1 MKPVLEDIKKRY
13 PHKSSIE
20 FFSDGPSSQ
29 YRQRFNFF
37 MFSSVI
43 YRLGFSNA
51 EWNFFEAGHGKGVP
65 DAVGGAIKRKADQ
78 KVKFGSTIMLAKS
91 FVKCLKKSQTQ
102 LFELPDTEIETA
114 RQELKKV
121 DIKPIPGTLKLHQLK
136 TFSQGNLLYREISCE
151 CIEPNTCTGHEMK
164 IHKFQT
170 ANNNPPSKVEKPKK
184 HRKNKDSNT
193 KTQSEQMTKTDNVME
208 MKSKQMKQTANKK
221 STKEHEQMKM
231 TDKNKA
237 TDSVETNQ
245 SVCKKA
251 TEYEQMKQSGN
262 LEAKERN
269 MNSNNVK
276 INLEQNYPLLLNK
289 LRNCR
294 GFEQLK
300 VKCYEISQSFSEL
313 PTVPQS
319 VTVLSSN
326 LEVDIDAMDL
336 YPNDVPDSRVLFP
349 CIVPADGNCLP
360 SSGSVFGYG
369 CPDFSAEIRLRILC
383 ELALNEDTYLNNGFL
398 LKGLPDN
405 EKSRNLAKSY
415 AMYSD
420 MWVPGMLLNDDMI
433 KSIYQMELRKIKV
446 NYSFMGMWQ
455 IHALSSVLKVP
466 IYSIYPHKSSPEIR
480 RDLNRLVLPRQSS
493 SNMTPVYIFWTTT
506 RDSEMVCEHWA
517 PNHFVPCV
525 PIDEN
530 SVYSPRTINISGHQN
545 DLPSRVEFVDL
556 TTEDSSQFTEKHKIT
571 EIYMRLKGVNTMA
584 EDRQS
589 HDINNNVTEYHTC
602 REDHKV
608 DTMIETDER
617 RMETGTTKVDRENGE
632 METED
637 RRMGTD
643 YSKAEAENSKME
655 TRIKKTDD
663 SKVNK
668 RAKTIEVEVERIARE
683 MEAGKIKMTTEYS
696 KVETHDSKIETH
708 DSMAMTV
715 DSKMEAWN
723 EKKTDYS
730 KMTKGADSMKMD
742 TEYIKVKT
750 EYNKME
756 TESNKME
763 KEDSKM
769 ETGGSKMETGDSKME
784 TGGSKMET
792 GDSKM
797 ETGDSK
803 METGDSKMETGDSK
817 METGDSKMETWDSE
831 METGDSKMETGDSK
845 MKTGDIKMETG
856 DSKME
861 TGDTKMETG
870 DSKMETGDSKMETG
884 DSEMETGNS
893 KMETGDSKM
902 ETGDS
907 KMETGDSKMETGD
920 SKMETGDSKMETG
933 DSEMETGDSEMET
946 GDSKMETGDS
956 KMETGDSKM
965 ETGDSKMETG
975 DSKMETGDSEMET
988 GDSEM
993 ETGDSKMETGDS
1005 KMETGDSKM
1014 ETGDSKMETGDSKME
1029 TGDSKME
1036 TGDSKMETGDS
1047 KMETGDSKM
1056 ETGDSEMET
1065 GDSKM
1070 ETGDSKME
1078 TGDSEMETGDNKMAT
1093 EFSKMETGENKME
1106 KGVSKME
1113 TDNSMRKTDNSK
1125 IEEQDKKTDCSKGDK
1140 GDKKMKAGH
1149 RKMDIEFIKVKT
1161 DNSKMETEESK
1172 METEYEKMKRE
1183 ESKLGI
1189 GDIEIGIDDSLMT
1202 NDIAQD
1208 VLTKDIK
1215 KVTANDHSETPVTLP
1230 LDCIGKHVI
1239 VKYGRQAYP
1248 GIVED
1253 AGEYDVFVKCMH
1265 GIGRKNSNCFY
1276 WPKKIIDRC
1285 WYDHENIL
1293 ALIPEPTKMEGT
1305 NSHFKVEEKTWNFI
1319 TN

>member
-1 MKPVLEDIKKRY
+1 MFNTCKKCETKRINFNFETLGNEDIEWQEWKSITETRNFKVGKIDQEKDVSFMRKENIKGTIDELVDKFEKQIDRFKHHLYIFRSQYKYLRTRKLNLKQNECLIHVDFSENYEGKMASEVQGMNFGASKRQISLHTGVYYTSKTNYQTFCTVSDNLHHGPGGIWAHLKPVLEDIKKRY

-37 MFSSVI
+37 MFSSEI
-43 YRLGFSNA
+43 YRLGFSKA

-78 KVKFGSTIMLAKS
+78 KVKFGSTIMSAKS

-102 LFELPDTEIETA
+102 LFEIPDTEIETA

-151 CIEPNTCTGHEMK
+151 CIEPNTCNGHEMK

-170 ANNNPPSKVEKPKK
+170 ANNNPPSKAEKPKK

-193 KTQSEQMTKTDNVME
+193 KTQSEQMTKTDNKMK
-208 MKSKQMKQTANKK
+208 MKSKQMKQTAKTK

-245 SVCKKA
+245 SACKKA

-276 INLEQNYPLLLNK
+276 INPEQNYPLLLNK

-300 VKCYEISQSFSEL
+300 VKCNEISQSFSEL

-326 LEVDIDAMDL
+326 LEVDTDAMDL

-383 ELALNEDTYLNNGFL
+383 ELALNEDTYLNNDFL

-433 KSIYQMELRKIKV
+433 KSIYQMELRKIRV

-466 IYSIYPHKSSPEIR
+466 IYSIYPHRSSPEIR

-530 SVYSPRTINISGHQN
+530 SVYSPRTINISEHQN

-584 EDRQS
+584 EDS
-589 HDINNNVTEYHTC
+589 KTDNKVTDINNNVTEYHTC

-608 DTMIETDER
+608 DTMIETDESM
-617 RMETGTTKVDRENGE
+617 METGTTKVDRENGE
-632 METED
+632 METEN

-655 TRIKKTDD
+655 TRIKKTDY

-696 KVETHDSKIETH
+696 KVETHDSKKETH

-730 KMTKGADSMKMD
+730 KMTKGADNMKMD

-763 KEDSKM
+763 KKDSKM
-769 ETGGSKMETGDSKME
+769 ETGGSKMETGDSKMETEDSKMETGDSKMETGGSKMETGDSKMETEDSKMETESNKMEKEDSKME

-803 METGDSKMETGDSK
+803 METGDSKMETGDS
-817 METGDSKMETWDSE
+817 E
-831 METGDSKMETGDSK
+831 METGE
-845 MKTGDIKMETG
+845 
-856 DSKME
+856 
-861 TGDTKMETG
+861 
-870 DSKMETGDSKMETG
+870 
-884 DSEMETGNS
+884 
-893 KMETGDSKM
+893 
-902 ETGDS
+902 
-907 KMETGDSKMETGD
+907 
-920 SKMETGDSKMETG
+920 
-933 DSEMETGDSEMET
+933 
-946 GDSKMETGDS
+946 
-956 KMETGDSKM
+956 
-965 ETGDSKMETG
+965 
-975 DSKMETGDSEMET
+975 
-988 GDSEM
+988 
-993 ETGDSKMETGDS
+993 
-1005 KMETGDSKM
+1005 
-1014 ETGDSKMETGDSKME
+1014 
-1029 TGDSKME
+1029 
-1036 TGDSKMETGDS
+1036 
-1047 KMETGDSKM
+1047 
-1056 ETGDSEMET
+1056 
-1065 GDSKM
+1065 
-1070 ETGDSKME
+1070 
-1078 TGDSEMETGDNKMAT
+1078 NKMAT
-1093 EFSKMETGENKME
+1093 EFSKMETGDSKME
-1106 KGVSKME
+1106 KGVSKTE

-1125 IEEQDKKTDCSKGDK
+1125 IEEHDKKTDCSKGDK

-1183 ESKLGI
+1183 ESKLGK
-1189 GDIEIGIDDSLMT
+1189 GDIEIGIDDSLKT

-1208 VLTKDIK
+1208 VLTKYIK
-1215 KVTANDHSETPVTLP
+1215 KVTANDHLETPVPLP

-1265 GIGRKNSNCFY
+1265 GIGRKNSNCLY

-1319 TN
+1319 TNKLNEK